1 MGDDIGGAVHRGRP
15 RDPRMNDTIL
25 AATRRL
31 LSRDGYEG
39 VSIDAIAREAS
50 VSRPTVYRR
59 WPSKAHLVFAAVFDT
74 AEAGNVLVSTGVF
87 ETDLRRFIRG
97 VFDFWRRPEVAA
109 ATMGILADRHR
120 DADLYIRTQQL
131 LDERTRAG
139 FDALVRDG
147 IRQGVIAADVD
158 VEMAYN
164 VLVGTAFYTVH
175 VLEPAGA
182 DDVAGRLC
190 ALLLHGSG
198 CTNQRE
204 QGEPR

>member
-1 MGDDIGGAVHRGRP
+1 
-15 RDPRMNDTIL
+15 MNDTIL

-39 VSIDAIAREAS
+39 VSIDAIAREAA

-59 WPSKAHLVFAAVFDT
+59 WPSKAHLVFDAVFD
-74 AEAGNVLVSTGVF
+74 AAGAGDVLATTGAF
-87 ETDLRRFIRG
+87 ETDLRRFVHG

-131 LDERTRAG
+131 LDARTRAA
-139 FDALVRDG
+139 FDVLVRDG
-147 IRQGVIAADVD
+147 IRQGVVADDVD
-158 VEMAYN
+158 IAMAYD
-164 VLVGTAFYTVH
+164 VLVGTTFYTAH
-175 VLEPAGA
+175 VLQPAEA
-182 DDVAGRLC
+182 DDVAARLC
-190 ALLLHGSG
+190 ALLLHGAG
-198 CTNQRE
+198 RTDQPE